1 MKKKKVKDI
10 NGILANAEKYLL
22 RGNFQLALKNFE
34 TAQKKLKR
42 DDIAAKI
49 AQCRREVKIEK
60 AKEQVKKAFKAEKKG
75 HPDKALTYFRAA
87 NEVLN
92 EAWILKRIEKLD
104 TQLTGSNAAL
114 LAKAAEAAGD
124 FRKAAEYYATACN
137 HTSDDSAG
145 SLGLKRARCL
155 VGVKQYV
162 EAVEVFK
169 NLSHK
174 DDGGRYDYGF
184 ALAQVGRYAQ
194 CLRVW
199 EGLEVR
205 DDRIN
210 EQRKIVVQRL
220 CSDMAERL
228 EQSESDASICNDAR
242 YLLQSATD
250 LLLSDQRE
258 SIERL
263 YQYGTL
269 AWIKKLW
276 EAEEWQSIADIL
288 KNYNGPLTPTL
299 LALNAKV
306 WFKMAEADSRHLS
319 TMLLYWLSAIYSPS
333 ISVTFAPNSHQ
344 QQKVRRKLITM
355 AEDLIKTHA
364 DTRYGREALVQL
376 AIDNDLMQ
384 TLLELLEKQ
393 ANPMDLLYTPGLSGH
408 LNRSNA
414 VLGLI
419 RENRNFFKS
428 RQHYLE
434 TGAFYSAAGSCLYQ
448 LKYQAYEKAAELGAD
463 LPKDLEKDEFVAYA
477 IKLIYFEYGLHCL
490 ESGDDQVNDYFQ
502 STPALFEIAP
512 TLLQKLTQSAVNF
525 KEWSLL
531 QPYEDVL
538 ALIHKQ
544 FPNRSL
550 GKTLS
555 LVMSRGA
562 IANFNKGRLNSK
574 VLQGRMRKALKLD
587 PDNEMAKESLQDA
600 TINFEVQ
607 TMYDAFDRH
616 KLGKASKIAR
626 ESDFDEVRDRYF
638 ECIEEAFDQILT
650 CDLESQEKMII
661 INDLF
666 EWGTTVD
673 AFQPVMDKLKMHLNM
688 N

>member
-194 CLRVW
+194 CLRAW

-276 EAEEWQSIADIL
+276 EAEEWI
-288 KNYNGPLTPTL
+288 
-299 LALNAKV
+299 
-306 WFKMAEADSRHLS
+306 
-319 TMLLYWLSAIYSPS
+319 
-333 ISVTFAPNSHQ
+333 
-344 QQKVRRKLITM
+344 RK
-355 AEDLIKTHA
+355 K
-364 DTRYGREALVQL
+364 
-376 AIDNDLMQ
+376 
-384 TLLELLEKQ
+384 
-393 ANPMDLLYTPGLSGH
+393 
-408 LNRSNA
+408 
-414 VLGLI
+414 
-419 RENRNFFKS
+419 
-428 RQHYLE
+428 
-434 TGAFYSAAGSCLYQ
+434 
-448 LKYQAYEKAAELGAD
+448 
-463 LPKDLEKDEFVAYA
+463 
-477 IKLIYFEYGLHCL
+477 
-490 ESGDDQVNDYFQ
+490 
-502 STPALFEIAP
+502 
-512 TLLQKLTQSAVNF
+512 
-525 KEWSLL
+525 
-531 QPYEDVL
+531 
-538 ALIHKQ
+538 
-544 FPNRSL
+544 
-550 GKTLS
+550 
-555 LVMSRGA
+555 
-562 IANFNKGRLNSK
+562 
-574 VLQGRMRKALKLD
+574 
-587 PDNEMAKESLQDA
+587 
-600 TINFEVQ
+600 
-607 TMYDAFDRH
+607 
-616 KLGKASKIAR
+616 
-626 ESDFDEVRDRYF
+626 
-638 ECIEEAFDQILT
+638 
-650 CDLESQEKMII
+650 
-661 INDLF
+661 
-666 EWGTTVD
+666 
-673 AFQPVMDKLKMHLNM
+673 
-688 N
+688 